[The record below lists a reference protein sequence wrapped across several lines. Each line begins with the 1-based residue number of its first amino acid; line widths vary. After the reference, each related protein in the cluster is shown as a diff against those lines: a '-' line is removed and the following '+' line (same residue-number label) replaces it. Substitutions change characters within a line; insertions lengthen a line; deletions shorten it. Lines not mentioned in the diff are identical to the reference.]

1 MKVGKNW
8 NAFPPGIVVQKIPRQ
23 ASWRR
28 AHNNST
34 IAWELVRLAK
44 KQTDTFGH
52 SVQLEEAASTG
63 LHEGTK
69 GLESHANPVSRK
81 GWLIVSDAGGG

>member
-28 AHNNST
+28 AHKNST
-34 IAWELVRLAK
+34 IAWELVRLEK
-44 KQTDTFGH
+44 KQTDAFGH

-63 LHEGTK
+63 LLFKRAGKPGT
-69 GLESHANPVSRK
+69 LE
-81 GWLIVSDAGGG
+81 I